1 MAMRFI
7 NGLTLLVG
15 ELTDPPALKAGQRQ
29 EHTLTI
35 APNTTC
41 VWGVSECLIT
51 SEPVFNVRVL
61 LDPPVYCVAAFDDSS
76 YFHVFLGSA
85 LCVCML
91 PVCVA
96 RCTIYILTH
105 THTHTHTLAWQPFAY
120 TVHACGIL
128 AISRWK
134 LEAPTRLQP
143 KLHNHIYRENG
154 SIGSGHRHYIV
165 TIVATARNLE
175 PGLD

>member
-1 MAMRFI
+1 MMAMRFI

-85 LCVCML
+85 LCVCVYVTSL
-91 PVCVA
+91 CN
-96 RCTIYILTH
+96 TLYYIH
-105 THTHTHTLAWQPFAY
+105 THTHTRTHFGVA
-120 TVHACGIL
+120 TVCIHRTCMRDPCH
-128 AISRWK
+128 IS
-134 LEAPTRLQP
+134 LEARGTHKAAAETTQSHL
-143 KLHNHIYRENG
+143 
-154 SIGSGHRHYIV
+154 SGKR
-165 TIVATARNLE
+165 
-175 PGLD
+175 